1 MKKAKQYAKAFR
13 NKWSNESQ
21 FKIWLMPVIGDD
33 TKAYCKFC
41 KSTIKEKYQDLKL
54 HCETRKHKTYIPT
67 QINTL
72 DCFKV
77 KCNDSSQI
85 EAAIA
90 MFVTSHCAIKNCDH
104 FVDLRKSIIKDSKC
118 LNDVQMHRTKCTNII
133 KNILCDHFEKDLRDD
148 IGAGKFSLLLDES
161 NDIAASKLLGLSII
175 YHSIQQSKVI
185 STNLGQVELDQCD
198 AEAIVNALKLLLA
211 KMKLNLQN
219 LLAIGTDNA
228 SVVVRVN
235 NGVYAKL
242 KVKLSHL
249 ILIKCL
255 CHPLQLAV
263 SQASR
268 ETLTKELEFL
278 IAETNRWFSHS
289 FRRQQLYKQLY
300 QTIND
305 GANPL
310 KIPKNCA
317 TRWFSIHHAVERVVQ
332 QWLEIKNSF

>member
-1 MKKAKQYAKAFR
+1 
-13 NKWSNESQ
+13 
-21 FKIWLMPVIGDD
+21 MPVIGDD
-33 TKAYCKFC
+33 NKAYCKFC
-41 KSTIKEKYQDLKL
+41 KSTIKAKYQDLKL
-54 HCETRKHKTYIPT
+54 HCETKKHKTYIPT

-104 FVDLRKSIIKDSKC
+104 FVNLRKSIIKDSKC

-148 IGAGKFSLLLDES
+148 VGAGKFSLLLDES
-161 NDIAASKLLGLSII
+161 NNIAASKLLGVSII
-175 YHSIQQSKVI
+175 YHSTQQSKVI
-185 STNLGQVELDQCD
+185 STYLGQVKLDQCD

-219 LLAIGTDNA
+219 LLAIETDNA
-228 SVVVRVN
+228 SVMVRVN

-255 CHPLQLAV
+255 CHSLQLAV

-300 QTIND
+300 QTTND

-317 TRWFSIHHAVERVVQ
+317 TRWLSIHHAVERVVQ
-332 QWLEIKNSF
+332 QWLEIKKLILV